1 MWKGTHALYAVLS
14 VQTVHSTPHVHSSR
28 VPQHGC
34 DRDGYSVSCTSG
46 AMRWLGAAAGS
57 LKAIKLLICLSGDR
71 NRLGGARAHLDQVTV
86 GEAAVAR
93 LTVALHPASSTAA
106 PHVVA
111 LLARAV
117 SQHVSVKELLQLGQA
132 QP

>member
-1 MWKGTHALYAVLS
+1 MCRAHQGPCAGW
-14 VQTVHSTPHVHSSR
+14 
-28 VPQHGC
+28 
-34 DRDGYSVSCTSG
+34 G
-46 AMRWLGAAAGS
+46 ATAGS
-57 LKAIKLLICLSGDR
+57 LNAIKLLICLSGDR
-71 NRLGGARAHLDQVTV
+71 SRLGGARAHLDQVTV

-93 LTVALHPASSTAA
+93 LTVGLHPASSTAA